1 NSLKWR
7 YEWNYQKPRK
17 RWTGN
22 PKSQIQNRELI
33 LSILYAGKFGGK
45 VARHKTRSKPRTE
58 IAFESSLRH
67 CPQKQKSAD

>member
-1 NSLKWR
+1 MELPEAPKTLDWQSKIA
-7 YEWNYQKPRK
+7 
-17 RWTGN
+17 N
-22 PKSQIQNRELI
+22 PKSRIDI
-33 LSILYAGKFGGK
+33 SILYAGKFGGK